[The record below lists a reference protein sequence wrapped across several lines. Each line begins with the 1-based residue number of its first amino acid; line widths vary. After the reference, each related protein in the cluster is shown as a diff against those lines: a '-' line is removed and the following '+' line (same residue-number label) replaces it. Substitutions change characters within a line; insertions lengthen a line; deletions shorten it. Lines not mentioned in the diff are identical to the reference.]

1 MPQNDSKITLRAL
14 FSWLIIPLII
24 GGVGFAYGSIW
35 AHDKEIAVLRTQQEH
50 LKESA
55 QRTLEQSDKRMER
68 IENVLN
74 EILKEMRTR

>member
-1 MPQNDSKITLRAL
+1 MPQNDSKITLRSV

-24 GGVGFAYGSIW
+24 GGVGFAHGSIW
-35 AHDKEIAVLRTQQEH
+35 AHDKEIAILKTQQEN

-55 QRTLEQSDKRMER
+55 QRTLEQADRRMER

-74 EILKEMRTR
+74 EILKEMRNK